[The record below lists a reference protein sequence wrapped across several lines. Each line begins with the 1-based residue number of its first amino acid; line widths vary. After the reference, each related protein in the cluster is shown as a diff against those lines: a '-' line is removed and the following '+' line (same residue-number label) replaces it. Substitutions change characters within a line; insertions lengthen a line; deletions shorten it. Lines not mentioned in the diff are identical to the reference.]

1 MYSMNK
7 KSDFHSLF
15 MIRDKIENV
24 ETKGYIIILYNVYNP
39 ALSE

>member
-1 MYSMNK
+1 MYAINK

-24 ETKGYIIILYNVYNP
+24 KTKGYIIILYNVYTP